1 VVFELGLDR
10 RVHCD
15 LGAESDRHVLQRFSV
30 PIMSETICAIAT
42 PPGRGG
48 VGIVRISG
56 ASIEPVAER
65 VIGTLPDA
73 RRASL
78 IEVVDSDGQPIDSGL
93 ALYFPAPH
101 SFTGEHVLEL
111 QLHGSPVV
119 LEMVLRACVAAGAR
133 RAGPGEFSQRAF
145 VNDKLDLAQAEAIA
159 DLIASASEQA
169 ARAAGRSLEG
179 AFSRRVHALA
189 EAVTDLRVYVEAALD
204 FPDEEIDF
212 LAEGDVA
219 GRLARLGED
228 AERLLEQARAGKL
241 LNDGLR
247 IAIVGK
253 PNAGKSS
260 LFNALV
266 RRDASIVTEIPG
278 TTRDVVRETIHL
290 AGIPVTL
297 ADTAGLRETE
307 DVVER
312 EGVRRAT
319 AELQDADLVLW
330 VIDVTDPQPGPSP
343 DTSVPV
349 IRVDNKIDRI
359 AARQRS
365 SHRPAGED
373 AIALSALTGEGMDT
387 LDAAVARRFETVESG
402 FGEFTARARHVEQIE
417 RAIAHLLD
425 ARDVLANTG
434 SGELVA
440 EELKRAAEALGEI
453 TGHVHSDALLGR
465 IFSSFCIGK

>member
-1 VVFELGLDR
+1 
-10 RVHCD
+10 
-15 LGAESDRHVLQRFSV
+15 
-30 PIMSETICAIAT
+30 MTETICAIAT
-42 PPGRGG
+42 PPGQGG
-48 VGIVRISG
+48 VGVVRISG
-56 ASIEPVAER
+56 TSIDDLADRLIGHLPEP
-65 VIGTLPDA
+65 

-78 IEVVDSDGQPIDSGL
+78 VKVLDADGQPIDTGL

-159 DLIASASEQA
+159 DLIAASSEQA
-169 ARAAGRSLEG
+169 ARAASRSLEG
-179 AFSRRVHALA
+179 VFSKQVHALA
-189 EAVTDLRVYVEAALD
+189 ERVTELRVYVEAALD

-212 LAEGDVA
+212 LAEGDVLGRVRSLA
-219 GRLARLGED
+219 GETVELLA
-228 AERLLEQARAGKL
+228 QARAGRL
-241 LNDGLR
+241 LNDGLS

-266 RRDASIVTEIPG
+266 KRDAAIVTEIPG

-297 ADTAGLRETE
+297 ADTAGLRDTE

-312 EGVRRAT
+312 EGVRRAR
-319 AELQDADLVLW
+319 AALSEADLVLW
-330 VIDVTDPQPGPSP
+330 VVDVNDPEPGPVP
-343 DTSVPV
+343 ATDVPV
-349 IRVDNKIDRI
+349 LRIDNKIDLRKDHVARKSQR
-359 AARQRS
+359 AADDSDDPTQ
-365 SHRPAGED
+365 D
-373 AIALSALTGEGMDT
+373 AIALSALTGEGMDR
-387 LDAAVARRFETVESG
+387 LDRAVSERFVKADSSA
-402 FGEFTARARHVEQIE
+402 GEFTARARHVEQIDV
-417 RAIAHLLD
+417 ALLHLNE
-425 ARDVLANTG
+425 AGEVLEQTG
-434 SGELVA
+434 SGELAA
-440 EELKRAAEALGEI
+440 EELRRAAVALGEI
-453 TGHVHSDALLGR
+453 TGHVHSDELLGK

>member
-1 VVFELGLDR
+1 
-10 RVHCD
+10 
-15 LGAESDRHVLQRFSV
+15 
-30 PIMSETICAIAT
+30 MTETICAIAT

-48 VGIVRISG
+48 VGVVRISG
-56 ASIEPVAER
+56 TSIDDLAARLIGHLPEPRHAALVK
-65 VIGTLPDA
+65 VLDA
-73 RRASL
+73 
-78 IEVVDSDGQPIDSGL
+78 DGQAIDTGL

-145 VNDKLDLAQAEAIA
+145 LNDKLDLAQAEAIA
-159 DLIASASEQA
+159 DLIAASSEQA
-169 ARAAGRSLEG
+169 ARAATRSLDG
-179 AFSRRVHALA
+179 VFSKQVHALA
-189 EAVTDLRVYVEAALD
+189 DRIIELRVYVEAALD

-212 LAEGDVA
+212 LAEGDVL
-219 GRLARLGED
+219 GRVRMLVDQAVELLA
-228 AERLLEQARAGKL
+228 QARAGRL

-266 RRDASIVTEIPG
+266 KRDAAIVTEIPG

-312 EGVRRAT
+312 EGVRRAR
-319 AELQDADLVLW
+319 AELAEADLVLW
-330 VIDVTDPQPGPSP
+330 VVDVNDPEPGPP
-343 DTSVPV
+343 PETSVPV
-349 IRVDNKIDRI
+349 LRIENKIDL
-359 AARQRS
+359 ASVQGRS
-365 SHRPAGED
+365 DPSGAKID
-373 AIALSALTGEGMDT
+373 AVALSALTGEGMDG
-387 LDAAVARRFETVESG
+387 LDRAVSERFMKAETSL
-402 FGEFTARARHVEQIE
+402 GEFTARARHVDQIE
-417 RAIAHLLD
+417 SCLSHLD
-425 ARDVLANTG
+425 AARGVLEQTG
-434 SGELVA
+434 SGELAA
-440 EELKRAAEALGEI
+440 EELRRAAEALGEI
-453 TGHVHSDALLGR
+453 TGQVHSDELLGK